1 MLLGTNR
8 PSSVGPEQPSL
19 ENILRRIGVS
29 ADSVLR
35 PRVEDG
41 GVPGLYDKRTQMSET
56 LQHLGMTAES
66 PLISHL
72 IHSDQAAQLLRSSLH
87 GNSRVET
94 SLRDPGQESA
104 LSNLETTL
112 ASLQSGVHGLD
123 LDVLHRRDKG
133 QARFFERWG

>member
-1 MLLGTNR
+1 MILGSKR
-8 PSSVGPEQPSL
+8 PSTVGPEQPAL
-19 ENILRRIGVS
+19 ENILRRMGVS

-41 GVPGLYDKRTQMSET
+41 GVPGLYDKRAQMSET

-94 SLRDPGQESA
+94 SLRDAGQENA
-104 LSNLETTL
+104 LSDMETTL

-123 LDVLHRRDKG
+123 LDVLHQRDKG
-133 QARFFERWG
+133 QARFLERWG